1 MIRIENLHH
10 ASVAVTDLARAR
22 HFYGEVLGLREIP
35 RPNFPVAGA
44 WYEVGDRH
52 VHLIVFPDT
61 QMHRPRRDIDVRE
74 THFALRVA
82 DYQETMAHLR
92 EHGVEVLDRYDN
104 VTDWA
109 QVYILDPD
117 GNIIELNVDR
127 G

>member
-10 ASVAVTDLARAR
+10 VSVTVTDLARSR
-22 HFYGEVLGLREIP
+22 RFYGGVLGLRELP
-35 RPNFPVAGA
+35 RPNFNVDGA
-44 WYEVGDRH
+44 WYEAGDRH

-61 QMHRPRRDIDVRE
+61 QMIRARRDIDPRE

-82 DYQETMAHLR
+82 DYQETMTHLR
-92 EHGVEVLDRYDN
+92 EHGVEVLDRHDN

-109 QVYILDPD
+109 QIYILDPD

-127 G
+127 

>member
-10 ASVAVTDLARAR
+10 ASVAVTDLERSR
-22 HFYGEVLGLREIP
+22 QFYGGVLGLREIP
-35 RPNFPVAGA
+35 RPNFPIRGA
-44 WYEVGDRH
+44 WFEVGDRQ
-52 VHLIVFPDT
+52 VHLIVFPET
-61 QMHRPRRDIDVRE
+61 QMLRARRDIDIRE

-92 EHGVEVLDRYDN
+92 AHQVEVLDKFEN

-109 QVYILDPD
+109 QIYILDPD

-127 G
+127 